1 MRPKRSR
8 AVQTLHFLSA
18 GLLPCLMMFLCIAS
32 LVAQS
37 ANVPTPLM
45 KSGQP
50 VDWWFVFKFN
60 AESFPGCGGGAQR
73 ACPFGGTVQPY
84 NEFSQQFAYASS
96 VDPTLRQGGGC
107 IGDTTTDPLGAT
119 FQQMYDGN
127 FFYVLWNEQFDGDP
141 LNTQSAPAGHS
152 KGMLV

>member
-1 MRPKRSR
+1 
-8 AVQTLHFLSA
+8 
-18 GLLPCLMMFLCIAS
+18 MMFLCIAS

-127 FFYVLWNEQFDGDP
+127 FFYVLWNDQFDGDP